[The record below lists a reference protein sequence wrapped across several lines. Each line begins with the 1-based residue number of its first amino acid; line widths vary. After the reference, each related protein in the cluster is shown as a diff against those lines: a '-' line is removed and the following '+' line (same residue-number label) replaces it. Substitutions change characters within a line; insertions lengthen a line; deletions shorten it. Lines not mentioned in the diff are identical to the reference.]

1 MTRRFLA
8 IILTFLILGSCF
20 NSLALSVEIKDNNSE
35 SQKVKIC
42 VNNKDTS
49 SELSLEEAESIR
61 DRFLE
66 IEKDFEGIEK
76 INEQIQILKE
86 IKILHSDFSVDILLS
101 ALDNYDSYQQSRGIL
116 PHFRFNIGCPLIV
129 SHLTISGRIKCL
141 FYLEPYSTNQT
152 YIYLNDPFNG
162 SYLNM
167 TSGFLTTYVGYA
179 FRPVY
184 VTIIGIGIFKNP
196 KNPVFPFFEI
206 LTPCIGF
213 SIAFTYVGS
222 NSRPYTLFEY
232 NLDACLFGFI
242 AGF

>member
-1 MTRRFLA
+1 MTKRLLA
-8 IILTFLILGSCF
+8 IILTVLIIGSC
-20 NSLALSVEIKDNNSE
+20 NSLAGSVEIKDNNSE
-35 SQKVKIC
+35 SQKVTIC

-49 SELSLEEAESIR
+49 LELSLEEAKSIR
-61 DRFLE
+61 GRFLE

-76 INEQIQILKE
+76 INEQIQVLKE
-86 IKILHSDFSVDILLS
+86 LEILPSDFSADLLLS
-101 ALDNYDSYQQSRGIL
+101 ALDNYDSYRPSRGIL
-116 PHFRFNIGCPLIV
+116 RHFGFNIGCPLIV
-129 SHLTISGRIKCL
+129 SHFTIGGRIKCL

-152 YIYLNDPFNG
+152 YMYLNDPING

-196 KNPVFPFFEI
+196 KNPIFPFFEI

-213 SIAFTYVGS
+213 SVAFTYVDS

-232 NLDACLFGFI
+232 NLDACLFSFI
-242 AGF
+242 ASF